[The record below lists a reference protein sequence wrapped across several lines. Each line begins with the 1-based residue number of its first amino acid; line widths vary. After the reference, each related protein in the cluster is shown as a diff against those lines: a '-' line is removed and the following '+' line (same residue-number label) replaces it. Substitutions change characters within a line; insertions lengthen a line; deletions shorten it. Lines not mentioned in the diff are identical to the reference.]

1 MSIQQHSELVVA
13 NGYRPKIG
21 SVPGSDNLKNLIQNC
36 WSGIP
41 DQRPSFTDIRLELAS
56 EIAEHRRQEELEEIK
71 RQNETRKPG
80 LLRMRMLR
88 QREPSKKNINSK
100 N

>member
-1 MSIQQHSELVVA
+1 MSVQQHSELVVA
-13 NGYRPKIG
+13 HGYRPKIG

-41 DQRPSFTDIRLELAS
+41 EQRPSFTDIRLELAS
-56 EIAEHRRQEELEEIK
+56 EIAEHRRLEELEEIN

-80 LLRMRMLR
+80 MLRMRMLR
-88 QREPSKKNINSK
+88 QREPSKKNLMSSK
-100 N
+100 